1 VHQAGQTHNR
11 NNPHIPI
18 PTLPEVIR
26 MYEIVASG
34 AGAFRPVPVVGIALN
49 TRNLGEVEAKNA
61 IAQTIAE
68 TKLPCTDPV
77 RFGAGLLLDTVMQS

>member
-18 PTLPEVIR
+18 PPLPEVIR
-26 MYEIVASG
+26 MYEIIASG
-34 AGAFRPVPVVGIALN
+34 AGAFHDVPVVGIALN

-61 IAQTIAE
+61 IAQIIAE
-68 TKLPCTDPV
+68 TGLPCTDPI
-77 RFGAGLLLDTVMQS
+77 RFGAGLLLDAVMQS

>member
-1 VHQAGQTHNR
+1 MLFRSQTHNR

-18 PTLPEVIR
+18 PPLPEVIR

-34 AGAFRPVPVVGIALN
+34 AGAFHDVSVVGIALN

-61 IAQTIAE
+61 IAQIIAE
-68 TKLPCTDPV
+68 TGLPCTDPI
-77 RFGAGLLLDTVMQS
+77 RFGAGLLLDTVMQG